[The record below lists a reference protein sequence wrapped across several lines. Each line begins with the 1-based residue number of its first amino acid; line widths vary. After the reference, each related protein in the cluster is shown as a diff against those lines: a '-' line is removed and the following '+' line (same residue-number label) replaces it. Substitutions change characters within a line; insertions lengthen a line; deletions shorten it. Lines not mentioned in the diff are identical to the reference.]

1 VIILYLGRILA
12 LGSNEKGSFVAY
24 RVSSRSFPNRMTKSF
39 SGRVAV
45 VPKEGF
51 EKDVFESPYIA
62 YNCIKIVDDVAVV
75 SNGSHTDVIAEKIGL
90 GMNLRDSIALSLL
103 AMDYEKD
110 DYQTPRIAGAINLN
124 GDAYIGIITA
134 QSLIV
139 DLVPQG
145 ETHYISTYEHI
156 TPNSIDFEAENSV
169 DAAKFIMDQGKF
181 ADFTN
186 PVTAAAAF
194 GKDKWDVASI

>member
-1 VIILYLGRILA
+1 
-12 LGSNEKGSFVAY
+12 
-24 RVSSRSFPNRMTKSF
+24 
-39 SGRVAV
+39 VAV

-62 YNCIKIVDDVAVV
+62 YNCIKIVDNVAVV
-75 SNGSHTDVIAEKIGL
+75 SNGSHTDVISEKIGL

-110 DYQTPRIAGAINLN
+110 DYQTPRIAGAIDLN

-145 ETHYISTYEHI
+145 ETRYISTYEHI
-156 TPNSIDFEAENSV
+156 TPNSIDFKAENSV